1 MITVKIEYIRLG
13 NFRYPMVMSL
23 YTIQQLE
30 KRFGGLENTEKA
42 MNEQKDGQIELVVD
56 LIHMLIESGT
66 EYLNQ
71 VGIHPD
77 GCDYNENGDLRMI
90 SKKGIGACLIGMT
103 EIENA
108 IGNVKRVFENANA
121 KQIRTTPRNTESKKK
136 KNRSTRRTGGSMYR
150 QGH

>member
-1 MITVKIEYIRLG
+1 MLTAKIEYIKLG
-13 NFRYPMVMSL
+13 NYRYPMVMSL

-42 MNEQKDGQIELVVD
+42 MSEQKDGQIELVVD

-77 GCDYNENGDLRMI
+77 GCDYSESGNLMMI
-90 SKKGIGACLIGMT
+90 SKKGIGACLIGMDD
-103 EIENA
+103 IESA
-108 IGNVKRVFENANA
+108 IRIVKRVFENANA
-121 KQIRTTPRNTESKKK
+121 KQIRTTTRTTESKKK
-136 KNRSTRRTGGSMYR
+136 KNRSTRRTAGSTYR
-150 QGH
+150 PEH